1 MGWQAPIHRSPVV
14 SLRPNISKSLYNI
27 ENNCL
32 IHLLISNL
40 IRNMAPKVTVPL
52 DFGIENL
59 HCEFHGNVVLKLQ
72 GGEEKRANSLILSYH
87 SSVFVHLFLEL
98 HQTELEVED
107 FAGEAVKR
115 FLGALYSGEILLEKD
130 LFRDVNKLCHVFK
143 VEWLAGR
150 CGDYFTNLVGGVSP
164 SSDYQ
169 TLLFLFEEAR
179 FCSRVMKCNKFLDLV
194 LEKICSLE
202 NRAEIFVEPYMRN
215 YCELE
220 TSQLDLMLQITR
232 SYPVFLLKIMKKNL
246 ESKGKIFDEASR
258 YLLQNVD
265 LCKCISEDEASF
277 EELFDVLDNATQSSD
292 CNALFVNTLYRR
304 SMKEFKK
311 TTSLNSCSTSNN
323 AVPAPVLPKSAT
335 EIPHIFSSFGRIR
348 GLSTQEYLNAA
359 KESPLILNL
368 YMLIEGTW
376 LCNDWLISDMV
387 HEMENIRRKRGWS
400 RISPEFLESWLTPM
414 IPHAVTIKE
423 HGSDLI
429 SKEESVRRVGK
440 VVGPNKKI
448 LSWNSCTVKD
458 LFVTSHSYAFNF
470 KHPDTNCHL
479 PGKCGFVL
487 KFTPDMKSGQP
498 HKFKVN
504 ICFDQEEYPEGLH
517 IHPEVV
523 KADKIHLVPL
533 FEFGQNIPPDMQ
545 NCLAM
550 FTWNEL
556 GVREVTGEGDSLEWH
571 IGCSVLD
578 PLFSFKMVA
587 FIIL

>member
-1 MGWQAPIHRSPVV
+1 
-14 SLRPNISKSLYNI
+14 
-27 ENNCL
+27 
-32 IHLLISNL
+32 
-40 IRNMAPKVTVPL
+40 MAPKVTVPL

-150 CGDYFTNLVGGVSP
+150 CGDYFTSLVGRVSP

-202 NRAEIFVEPYMRN
+202 NRADIFVEPYMRN

-232 SYPVFLLKIMKKNL
+232 SNPVFLLKIMKKNL

-265 LCKCISEDEASF
+265 LCKFISEDEASF
-277 EELFDVLDNATQSSD
+277 EELFDVLDSATQSSD
-292 CNALFVNTLYRR
+292 SDASLVSKLYMK

-311 TTSLNSCSTSNN
+311 ITSLSSPLSSNT
-323 AVPAPVLPKSAT
+323 VLSADVLQQNTT
-335 EIPHIFSSFGRIR
+335 EILNIFRSFERFRDLRI
-348 GLSTQEYLNAA
+348 QQYINAA
-359 KESPLILNL
+359 KESPLVLNL
-368 YMLIEGTW
+368 YMLIEGFRLYYELLTP
-376 LCNDWLISDMV
+376 DMV
-387 HEMENIRRKRGWS
+387 HEMEIIRRKRRWS
-400 RISPEFLESWLTPM
+400 RISPEFLELGSPRATVN
-414 IPHAVTIKE
+414 ADTIKE
-423 HGSDLI
+423 HGNDLT
-429 SKEESVRRVGK
+429 SKEEGVRRVGR

-448 LSWNSCTVKD
+448 LSWNSCTIKN
-458 LFVTSHSYAFNF
+458 LFEAPQSYAFNF
-470 KHPDTNCHL
+470 KHPNTTNCHL
-479 PGKCGFVL
+479 PGKCGFIL
-487 KFTPDMKSGQP
+487 KFTPNMKSGKP

-504 ICFDQEEYPEGLH
+504 LCFDQEEYPEGLH

-523 KADKIHLVPL
+523 KADKIHLVPM
-533 FEFGQNIPPDMQ
+533 FNFGEDIQLDMRYF
-545 NCLAM
+545 LAT

-556 GVREVTGEGDSLEWH
+556 GVSEVTGEGDSLEWD
-571 IGCSVLD
+571 IGCSLVN
-578 PLFSFKMVA
+578 PLGSFKLVA
-587 FIIL
+587 FITL

>member
-1 MGWQAPIHRSPVV
+1 
-14 SLRPNISKSLYNI
+14 
-27 ENNCL
+27 
-32 IHLLISNL
+32 
-40 IRNMAPKVTVPL
+40 MAPKVTVPL

-98 HQTELEVED
+98 HQTELEVDD

-150 CGDYFTNLVGGVSP
+150 CGDYFTSLVGGVSP

-220 TSQLDLMLQITR
+220 TSQLDLMLKITR
-232 SYPVFLLKIMKKNL
+232 SNHVFLLKIMKKNL

-277 EELFDVLDNATQSSD
+277 EELFDVLDSATQSSD
-292 CNALFVNTLYRR
+292 SDASFVNTLYRR

-311 TTSLNSCSTSNN
+311 TSGTISLNSSSPSNN
-323 AVPAPVLPKSAT
+323 AVLPAPVQLVIAT
-335 EIPHIFSSFGRIR
+335 EIPHIFCSFERFR
-348 GLSTQEYLNAA
+348 GLFMQKYLDAA
-359 KESPLILNL
+359 KESPLVLNL
-368 YMLIEGTW
+368 YMLIEGFQVYVQYLTP
-376 LCNDWLISDMV
+376 DMV
-387 HEMENIRRKRGWS
+387 HEMEIIRRKRGWS
-400 RISPEFLESWLTPM
+400 RISPEFLELWHPVLA
-414 IPHAVTIKE
+414 HNAVIIKE
-423 HGSDLI
+423 HNTDLT
-429 SKEESVRRVGK
+429 SNEESVRRVGR
-440 VVGPNKKI
+440 VVGPDKKI
-448 LSWNSCTVKD
+448 LSRNSCKVKD
-458 LFVTSHSYAFNF
+458 LFETSQFYAFYF
-470 KHPDTNCHL
+470 KHPNITDCHL
-479 PGKCGFVL
+479 PGKCGFIL
-487 KFTPDMKSGQP
+487 KLTPDMKSGQP

-504 ICFDQEEYPEGLH
+504 ICFDEEEYPEGLH
-517 IHPEVV
+517 IHPEFV
-523 KADKIHLVPL
+523 KADKIHLVPMFNFRNDTNQHMRYL
-533 FEFGQNIPPDMQ
+533 F
-545 NCLAM
+545 AT

-556 GVREVTGEGDSLEWH
+556 GISEVTGEADSLMWN
-571 IGCSVLD
+571 IGIASLY
-578 PLFSFKMVA
+578 PLSSFKLVA
-587 FIIL
+587 FITL

>member
-1 MGWQAPIHRSPVV
+1 
-14 SLRPNISKSLYNI
+14 
-27 ENNCL
+27 
-32 IHLLISNL
+32 
-40 IRNMAPKVTVPL
+40 MAPKVTVPL

-150 CGDYFTNLVGGVSP
+150 CGDYFTSLVGGVSP

-232 SYPVFLLKIMKKNL
+232 SNPVFLLKIMKKNL

-265 LCKCISEDEASF
+265 LCKCISEDDTSF
-277 EELFDVLDNATQSSD
+277 EELFDVLESATQSSD
-292 CNALFVNTLYRR
+292 SDALCVNKLYRR
-304 SMKEFKK
+304 AMKEFKK
-311 TTSLNSCSTSNN
+311 IVNLNPSVASNN
-323 AVPAPVLPKSAT
+323 DGHLLRLT
-335 EIPHIFSSFGRIR
+335 EIPHIFSSFESFS
-348 GLSTQEYLNAA
+348 GLNSEEYFDAA
-359 KESPLILNL
+359 KESPLVLSL
-368 YMLIEGTW
+368 YMLIEG
-376 LCNDWLISDMV
+376 LPVCQDIFNPCIVPDM
-387 HEMENIRRKRGWS
+387 ERIRRKRGWS
-400 RISPEFLESWLTPM
+400 RISPEFLESWPLVFEKDARIIKVYSNDLT
-414 IPHAVTIKE
+414 
-423 HGSDLI
+423 
-429 SKEESVRRVGK
+429 SKEESVKRVGR

-448 LSWNSCTVKD
+448 LSWNSCTLKD
-458 LFVTSHSYAFNF
+458 LFETSQVYAFYF
-470 KHPDTNCHL
+470 KHPYTANCHL
-479 PGKCGFVL
+479 PGKCGFLL
-487 KFTPDMKSGQP
+487 KFTPDMKFGQP

-504 ICFDQEEYPEGLH
+504 ICFNQEEYPEGLH
-517 IHPEVV
+517 IHPEFI
-523 KADKIHLVPL
+523 KADKIHLVPM
-533 FEFGQNIPPDMQ
+533 FDNPCAENMTYS
-545 NCLAM
+545 LAT
-550 FTWNEL
+550 FTWNEF
-556 GVREVTGEGDSLEWH
+556 GIRREVNEDLEDYLSGWKV
-571 IGCSVLD
+571 GCSH
-578 PLFSFKMVA
+578 LFPQETFKLVA
-587 FIIL
+587 FITL

>member
-1 MGWQAPIHRSPVV
+1 MTIN
-14 SLRPNISKSLYNI
+14 LNILDVFLIQHLISYSCIQTYHHIK
-27 ENNCL
+27 NNCIIYL
-32 IHLLISNL
+32 LLIPSV
-40 IRNMAPKVTVPL
+40 ISIMAPKVTVPL

-150 CGDYFTNLVGGVSP
+150 CGDYLVSLVGGVSP

-232 SYPVFLLKIMKKNL
+232 SNPVFLLKIMKKNL
-246 ESKGKIFDEASR
+246 ESEGKIFDEASR

-277 EELFDVLDNATQSSD
+277 EDLFDVLDSATQSSD
-292 CNALFVNTLYRR
+292 SDALFVNTLYRR
-304 SMKEFKK
+304 SMKQFKK
-311 TTSLNSCSTSNN
+311 TMSLNSSSTSKNTIL
-323 AVPAPVLPKSAT
+323 PASAHPQITT
-335 EIPHIFSSFGRIR
+335 EIPHIFCSYERFR
-348 GLSTQEYLNAA
+348 QY
-359 KESPLILNL
+359 ILMLLKNL
-368 YMLIEGTW
+368 
-376 LCNDWLISDMV
+376 
-387 HEMENIRRKRGWS
+387 
-400 RISPEFLESWLTPM
+400 
-414 IPHAVTIKE
+414 
-423 HGSDLI
+423 
-429 SKEESVRRVGK
+429 
-440 VVGPNKKI
+440 
-448 LSWNSCTVKD
+448 
-458 LFVTSHSYAFNF
+458 LFY
-470 KHPDTNCHL
+470 
-479 PGKCGFVL
+479 
-487 KFTPDMKSGQP
+487 
-498 HKFKVN
+498 
-504 ICFDQEEYPEGLH
+504 
-517 IHPEVV
+517 
-523 KADKIHLVPL
+523 
-533 FEFGQNIPPDMQ
+533 
-545 NCLAM
+545 
-550 FTWNEL
+550 
-556 GVREVTGEGDSLEWH
+556 
-571 IGCSVLD
+571 
-578 PLFSFKMVA
+578 
-587 FIIL
+587 

>member
-1 MGWQAPIHRSPVV
+1 MV
-14 SLRPNISKSLYNI
+14 L
-27 ENNCL
+27 
-32 IHLLISNL
+32 
-40 IRNMAPKVTVPL
+40 KVTVPL

-59 HCEFHGNVVLKLQ
+59 QCEFHGNVVLKLQ

-150 CGDYFTNLVGGVSP
+150 CGDYFTSLVGGVSP

-169 TLLFLFEEAR
+169 ALLFLFEEAR

-232 SYPVFLLKIMKKNL
+232 SNHVFLLKIMKENL
-246 ESKGKIFDEASR
+246 ESEGKIFDEASR

-277 EELFDVLDNATQSSD
+277 EELFDVLDSATQSSD
-292 CNALFVNTLYRR
+292 SDALFVSKLYIK
-304 SMKEFKK
+304 SVKEFKK
-311 TTSLNSCSTSNN
+311 KISLNSSLLSNN
-323 AVPAPVLPKSAT
+323 AVLPVPAPLQRAS
-335 EIPHIFSSFGRIR
+335 EIPNIFCSFERFH
-348 GLSTQEYLNAA
+348 GLSTQQYLDAA
-359 KESPLILNL
+359 KESPLVLNL
-368 YMLIEGTW
+368 YMLIEGFRMCCEKLTP
-376 LCNDWLISDMV
+376 DMV
-387 HEMENIRRKRGWS
+387 HELGIIRRERRWS
-400 RISPEFLESWLTPM
+400 RISPEFLDSWDPGAT
-414 IPHAVTIKE
+414 ADAFTIKE
-423 HGSDLI
+423 HGKDVI
-429 SKEESVRRVGK
+429 STEESVRQVGR
-440 VVGPNKKI
+440 VVGPDKEI

-458 LFVTSHSYAFNF
+458 LFGTSQSYAFNF
-470 KHPDTNCHL
+470 NHPNTTNCHL

-498 HKFKVN
+498 YKFKVN

-523 KADKIHLVPL
+523 IADKIHLVPM
-533 FEFGQNIPPDMQ
+533 FEFGQNVQPDMRYL
-545 NCLAM
+545 LAS
-550 FTWNEL
+550 FTWSALKVSN
-556 GVREVTGEGDSLEWH
+556 VIGEGSLVRWD
-571 IGCSVLD
+571 IGRSTLYR
-578 PLFSFKMVA
+578 LSSFKLVA
-587 FIIL
+587 FITL